1 MIHRNDAYIYNDVNW
16 TTAEIRS
23 SYDYDITMHKTRLG
37 RLFQPPFCEFAE
49 CFAFVEERYVDG
61 VTEVVVIELSIL
73 LLITIL

>member
-1 MIHRNDAYIYNDVNW
+1 
-16 TTAEIRS
+16 
-23 SYDYDITMHKTRLG
+23 MHKTRLG